1 MKNYNATIQHENGAT
16 EAVTVAASDYTK
28 AYLHI
33 IYTNPKNTI
42 ILDLKEVKR

>member
-1 MKNYNATIQHENGAT
+1 MKTYNATLQHENGKI

-42 ILDLKEVKR
+42 ILNLKEA